1 MSRGICHWGPL
12 LALSIIWT
20 LFLCGFYCILLWY
33 PPWTSVASVIHLVVY
48 VSWMIL
54 IMNYFIKSITLG
66 PGYLPLGWKPDD
78 DKGKAL
84 LQYCGLCKGYKA
96 PRAHHC
102 SKCGRCVMKMDHH
115 CPWINN
121 CVGHFNHR
129 SFTLF
134 LFYVPI
140 GCTHAAVLFICC
152 TVQQFYLLSAGPYKR
167 SIFQRNAIV
176 SFTVYRMV
184 MVLFCIGLSIG
195 VTIAV
200 GILLYYQMKGIL
212 TNKTAIE
219 GWIVEKADRHR
230 HNGEFFRYPYNL
242 GWKENFKQV
251 ITLWQDYVGD
261 GIMWPVTEGCNQFT
275 LTKEQLEQKKLKRER
290 TICCSVVKSY
300 NGSVI
305 AWREGLRTCISTP
318 WTDEP
323 RIKVE
328 MGDVILVTRWRK
340 WWLYGEKSP
349 HRLSVVEITDE
360 ALSKEKGWFPRH
372 CVVRIDEEESAAK
385 KDQ

>member
-1 MSRGICHWGPL
+1 
-12 LALSIIWT
+12 
-20 LFLCGFYCILLWY
+20 
-33 PPWTSVASVIHLVVY
+33 
-48 VSWMIL
+48 
-54 IMNYFIKSITLG
+54 
-66 PGYLPLGWKPDD
+66 
-78 DKGKAL
+78 
-84 LQYCGLCKGYKA
+84 
-96 PRAHHC
+96 
-102 SKCGRCVMKMDHH
+102 
-115 CPWINN
+115 
-121 CVGHFNHR
+121 
-129 SFTLF
+129 
-134 LFYVPI
+134 
-140 GCTHAAVLFICC
+140 
-152 TVQQFYLLSAGPYKR
+152 
-167 SIFQRNAIV
+167 
-176 SFTVYRMV
+176 
-184 MVLFCIGLSIG
+184 
-195 VTIAV
+195 
-200 GILLYYQMKGIL
+200 MKGIL

-230 HNGEFFRYPYNL
+230 PNGEFFRYPYNL

-261 GIMWPVTEGCNQFT
+261 GIMWPVIEGCDQFT

-328 MGDVILVTRWRK
+328 TGDVILVTRWRK

>member
-1 MSRGICHWGPL
+1 
-12 LALSIIWT
+12 
-20 LFLCGFYCILLWY
+20 
-33 PPWTSVASVIHLVVY
+33 
-48 VSWMIL
+48 
-54 IMNYFIKSITLG
+54 MNYFIKSVTLG
-66 PGYLPLGWKPDD
+66 PGYLPLEWRPDD
-78 DKGKAL
+78 DKSEAL

-129 SFTLF
+129 AFTLF
-134 LFYVPI
+134 LFFVPI
-140 GCTHAAVLFICC
+140 GCTHAAVVFICC
-152 TVQQFYLLSAGPYKR
+152 TVQQFHLLSTGPYR
-167 SIFQRNAIV
+167 RAIFQRNAVV
-176 SFTVYRMV
+176 SFTVYRMI

-195 VTIAV
+195 VTVAV
-200 GILLYYQMKGIL
+200 SILLYYQMKGIL

-219 GWIVEKADRHR
+219 GWIAEKADRYR
-230 HNGEFFRYPYNL
+230 PNGESFRYPYNL
-242 GWKENFKQV
+242 GRKENFKQV

-261 GIMWPVTEGCNQFT
+261 GITWPVVEGCDQFT

-290 TICCSVVKSY
+290 TICCRVVKSY

-328 MGDVILVTRWRK
+328 LGDVILVTRWRK
-340 WWLYGEKSP
+340 WWLYGEKSL
-349 HRLSVVEITDE
+349 HKLSATEITDE
-360 ALSKEKGWFPRH
+360 VLSEEKGWFPRH
-372 CVVRIDEEESAAK
+372 CVVRIDQEESASK
-385 KDQ
+385 KDD